1 MFKSAKFN
9 LNKSPRSS
17 PSLTSSTEP
26 AIAVSDTLHRGCD
39 YGKGEGGGGGGRRG
53 SEVAD
58 LHPGELGL
66 AHGRAQAAATKV
78 LQDGSHSQQERVHV
92 VQDFQGE
99 RVWIDL
105 VIYNEFYLT

>member
-9 LNKSPRSS
+9 VNKSPRSSDASS

-39 YGKGEGGGGGGRRG
+39 YGKREGGGGGGRRG
-53 SEVAD
+53 SEVA
-58 LHPGELGL
+58 G
-66 AHGRAQAAATKV
+66 
-78 LQDGSHSQQERVHV
+78 GSHSQQERKHV
-92 VQDFQGE
+92 IQDFQGE

-105 VIYNEFYLT
+105 VDL